1 MTFVVW
7 RILFLY
13 YHDDRNEKGPGG
25 GVVVLAPARTVG
37 APPKTPRALAP
48 APTPVSVVEYGS
60 RRTLI
65 VIGVMMAAL
74 LQTLDS
80 TIVNVALPT
89 IEGNIGASIDDG
101 TWIVTGYIISNVI
114 TIPLVP
120 FFMHRLGRR
129 GYFALCI
136 AGFTIASFLCGTAN
150 SLESIVLYRVIQG
163 AFGGG
168 LVSMSQIIL
177 RETFPPEKFA
187 TSQGL
192 FAIALTVGPAVGP
205 TLGGFLTDQ
214 VSWPWIFDI
223 NLVPG
228 AIAFMIVLLFVR
240 NPLPPQKAKFD
251 AVGLGALALGL
262 GAFQYL
268 LDEGE
273 RNYWFQDPVILFAGV
288 MSVVGITAFIIWEL
302 RGAKFPIVN
311 LHVFKHRNVRVGTI
325 TGLAVGV
332 VIFGPVIL
340 LAQYVQIVIG
350 FTATL
355 AGLLILLRA
364 IPVILLT
371 PIVTT
376 LVAKRDPRLII
387 TTGLVISAASFFALS
402 QRMTTGSDFP
412 SLAALM
418 VLSGIGQSML
428 LVPTLYSVLA
438 TVPPAESPRV
448 APFLS
453 LSVQLG
459 GSIASALLIA
469 FSDTRT
475 FFHSEIF
482 RSAITLSNGAVTNLL
497 DQPHGLTLLNRIVQG
512 EAVNAGFADALLS
525 LVAVA
530 ALALIPVWL
539 LRRPSA
545 PAQSVD
551 LAAE

>member
-1 MTFVVW
+1 MQ
-7 RILFLY
+7 
-13 YHDDRNEKGPGG
+13 
-25 GVVVLAPARTVG
+25 LAPARTAG
-37 APPKTPRALAP
+37 ALPSITQRRLAP
-48 APTPVSVVEYGS
+48 VPTPARVEYGP

-65 VIGVMMAAL
+65 TIGVMMAAL

-101 TWIVTGYIISNVI
+101 AWIVTGYIISNVI

-129 GYFALCI
+129 NYFAICI

-150 SLESIVLYRVIQG
+150 SLESIVLYRVVQG

-168 LVSMSQIIL
+168 LVSMSQIVL

-187 TSQGL
+187 VSQGL

-205 TLGGFLTDQ
+205 TLGGILTDQ
-214 VSWPWIFDI
+214 YSWPWIFDI

-228 AIAFMIVLLFVR
+228 AIAFAIVLMFVR
-240 NPLPPQKAKFD
+240 NPLPPQKARFD
-251 AVGLGALALGL
+251 VVGLGALALGL
-262 GAFQYL
+262 GSFQYL

-273 RNYWFQDPVILFAGV
+273 RNYWFQDPGIAFAGA
-288 MSVVGITAFIIWEL
+288 MSVVGIAMFIIWEL

-311 LHVFKHRNVRVGTI
+311 LQVFRHRNVRAGTLAA
-325 TGLAVGV
+325 LAVGM
-332 VIFGPVIL
+332 VIFGPVVL
-340 LAQYVQIVIG
+340 LAQYVQIVIA

-364 IPVILLT
+364 IPVIILT
-371 PIVTT
+371 PIISS
-376 LVAKRDPRLII
+376 LASKAEPRYIL
-387 TTGLVISAASFFALS
+387 TTGLVISAASFWELS
-402 QRMTTGSDFP
+402 QRMTTGSDFS
-412 SLAALM
+412 SLAGLM
-418 VLSGIGQSML
+418 VVSGIGQSML
-428 LVPTLYSVLA
+428 LVPTLYSVLGS
-438 TVPPAESPRV
+438 VPAAESPRV
-448 APFLS
+448 SPFLS

-459 GSIASALLIA
+459 GSIASAVLIA

-497 DQPHGLTLLNRIVQG
+497 AQPPGLALLNHVVQA

-539 LRRPSA
+539 LRPPRTP
-545 PAQSVD
+545 QHVD

>member
-1 MTFVVW
+1 
-7 RILFLY
+7 
-13 YHDDRNEKGPGG
+13 
-25 GVVVLAPARTVG
+25 
-37 APPKTPRALAP
+37 
-48 APTPVSVVEYGS
+48 
-60 RRTLI
+60 
-65 VIGVMMAAL
+65 
-74 LQTLDS
+74 
-80 TIVNVALPT
+80 
-89 IEGNIGASIDDG
+89 
-101 TWIVTGYIISNVI
+101 
-114 TIPLVP
+114 
-120 FFMHRLGRR
+120 
-129 GYFALCI
+129 
-136 AGFTIASFLCGTAN
+136 
-150 SLESIVLYRVIQG
+150 
-163 AFGGG
+163 
-168 LVSMSQIIL
+168 
-177 RETFPPEKFA
+177 
-187 TSQGL
+187 
-192 FAIALTVGPAVGP
+192 
-205 TLGGFLTDQ
+205 
-214 VSWPWIFDI
+214 
-223 NLVPG
+223 VPG